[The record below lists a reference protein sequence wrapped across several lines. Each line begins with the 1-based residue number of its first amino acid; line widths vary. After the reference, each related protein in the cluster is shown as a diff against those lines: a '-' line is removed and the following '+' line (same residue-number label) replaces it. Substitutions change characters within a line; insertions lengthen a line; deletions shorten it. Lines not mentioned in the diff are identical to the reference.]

1 MKKITKNEL
10 YNTLEKFKGARQYY
24 YEILSDDLEEYIDAI
39 DFDMVQD
46 IEEHISDKYRVI
58 KDITIL
64 SNGFKIND
72 SAYYF
77 VGKTDIYKIDKK
89 ERTYI
94 ILHKPDTN
102 NIMIYENLSKKASE
116 TEKDRETFI
125 KQMLT
130 KEKSIKELLGVE

>member
-1 MKKITKNEL
+1 MEKITKNEL

-24 YEILSDDLEEYIDAI
+24 YEIVSDDLEEYIDAI

>member
-1 MKKITKNEL
+1 M
-10 YNTLEKFKGARQYY
+10 YNILEKFKGARQYY

-58 KDITIL
+58 EDITIL

-125 KQMLT
+125 KQILT
-130 KEKSIKELLGVE
+130 REKSIKELLGLE

>member
-1 MKKITKNEL
+1 MEKITKNEL

-24 YEILSDDLEEYIDAI
+24 YEILSDNLEKYIDAI
-39 DFDMVQD
+39 DFDMIQD

-58 KDITIL
+58 EDITIL

-125 KQMLT
+125 KQILT
-130 KEKSIKELLGVE
+130 REKSIKELLGLE

>member
-1 MKKITKNEL
+1 MEKITKNEL

-24 YEILSDDLEEYIDAI
+24 YEILSDNLEEYIDAI

-46 IEEHISDKYRVI
+46 IEEHISNKYRVI
-58 KDITIL
+58 EDITIL

-130 KEKSIKELLGVE
+130 REKSIKELLGVE

>member
-1 MKKITKNEL
+1 
-10 YNTLEKFKGARQYY
+10 
-24 YEILSDDLEEYIDAI
+24 
-39 DFDMVQD
+39 MVQD

-58 KDITIL
+58 EDITIL

-125 KQMLT
+125 KQILT
-130 KEKSIKELLGVE
+130 REKSIKELLGLE